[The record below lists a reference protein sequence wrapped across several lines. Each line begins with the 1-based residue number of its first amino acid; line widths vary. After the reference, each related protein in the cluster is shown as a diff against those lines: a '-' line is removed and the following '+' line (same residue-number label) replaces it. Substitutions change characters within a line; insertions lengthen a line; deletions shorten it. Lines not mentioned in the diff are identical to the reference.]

1 MNSDKKEPNYLLAI
15 FIFIQLLF
23 FIVIGFVFINIMSK
37 NDRITKPEDRPKI
50 SINNL
55 SSNDIN
61 LRDEFIDEISHNL
74 LEAIK
79 QNTSTLDLPK
89 TNAIIR
95 DDSLTLKQFNRQNFN
110 ALSFI
115 VDIPNLEQ
123 SYQVYYKYPTD
134 VTTEM
139 LTGENPYAVLC
150 LEDETQIIYPNFK
163 CHSSYPKD
171 IRQRIATDYI
181 RFMEFDDFSITLDD
195 NDPTQININPIID
208 VSDGINES
216 YISQVKLSIQSLGI
230 SPDLF
235 KYRIVKK
242 TDLNYLNSY

>member
-23 FIVIGFVFINIMSK
+23 FIIIGFVFINIMSK

-74 LEAIK
+74 LEAVK

-89 TNAIIR
+89 TNAIVR
-95 DDSLTLKQFNRQNFN
+95 DNSLTLKKFDHHNFN

-123 SYQVYYKYPTD
+123 SYQIYYFTD
-134 VTTEM
+134 RHR
-139 LTGENPYAVLC
+139 
-150 LEDETQIIYPNFK
+150 I
-163 CHSSYPKD
+163 PK
-171 IRQRIATDYI
+171 TK
-181 RFMEFDDFSITLDD
+181 
-195 NDPTQININPIID
+195 
-208 VSDGINES
+208 
-216 YISQVKLSIQSLGI
+216 YISL
-230 SPDLF
+230 
-235 KYRIVKK
+235 
-242 TDLNYLNSY
+242 